1 MMKYDFKN
9 EAEVATL
16 KIYDYIGD
24 DGWGGGITAQDIE
37 EELNNASNKPL
48 NIYINSNG
56 GEVFEGFA
64 IYNIL
69 KRYSGYKTVVIDGL
83 AASIASVIAMAGDK
97 VQMNTASMMMIH
109 NASGLCYGNADDMKK
124 VVQALEQIN
133 EVIRDVYKTRTNLD
147 DERLT
152 NLMDNETFMT
162 AKECVEYGFAD
173 EIVDKEISE
182 EDKLKATNSLNEM
195 KDNVMNAIKQF
206 NDIKNLGFEAK
217 AQVGGEPVN
226 DEAVALNNK
235 SHWDWLRKGGIQ

>member
-16 KIYDYIGD
+16 KIYDYIGE
-24 DGWGGGITAQDIE
+24 DGWGGGITAQSIE
-37 EELNNASNKPL
+37 EELNNAGNKPL

-69 KRYSGYKTVVIDGL
+69 KRYAGFKTVVIDGL
-83 AASIASVIAMAGDK
+83 AASIASVIAMAGNK

-109 NASGLCYGNADDMKK
+109 NASGLCYGNAEDMKK

-133 EVIRDVYKTRTNLD
+133 EVIRDVYKARTNLD
-147 DERLT
+147 DERLSA
-152 NLMDNETFMT
+152 LMDNETFMT

-173 EIVDKEISE
+173 EIVDEEMSE
-182 EDKLKATNSLNEM
+182 ETKLNATNSLNEM
-195 KDNVMNAIKQF
+195 KDNVCNAIKQF
-206 NDIKNLGFEAK
+206 NDIRKLGFEAK
-217 AQVGGEPVN
+217 AQVGGEPVY
-226 DEAVALNNK
+226 DEATALNNK
-235 SHWDWLRKGGIQ
+235 SHWDWLRKGGIN